1 MAKRGRK
8 KKTEDTPPG
17 KSLQANTLQLLREY
31 IDDCIAEGKPPIWS
45 EFEIL
50 SGVSTKEIFSWS
62 YAKRYIE
69 KFEIARRAIY
79 ERAASEG
86 KISPTF
92 ARWVI
97 EQEQQTE
104 TGIQIEG
111 IGKANITEWN
121 TETPK
126 SVKTALR
133 GYIKQC
139 VDLSKKPSWDEI
151 EEITGLTRDE
161 ILVDKSLRKY
171 TQQINAMLE

>member
-1 MAKRGRK
+1 MGRK
-8 KKTEDTPPG
+8 KKEDGNTQG

-31 IDDCIAEGKPPIWS
+31 IDDCISEGKPPIWS

-97 EQEQQTE
+97 EQEQQVE
-104 TGIQIEG
+104 TGVKIDG
-111 IGKANITEWN
+111 VGKSGVSEWN
-121 TETPK
+121 AEKPK
-126 SVKTALR
+126 SVKSALR

-139 VDLSKKPSWDEI
+139 VELAKKPNWDEV
-151 EEITGLTRDE
+151 EEITGLARDE
-161 ILVDKSLRKY
+161 ILIDKSLTKY
-171 TQQINAMLE
+171 VKQINEMLE